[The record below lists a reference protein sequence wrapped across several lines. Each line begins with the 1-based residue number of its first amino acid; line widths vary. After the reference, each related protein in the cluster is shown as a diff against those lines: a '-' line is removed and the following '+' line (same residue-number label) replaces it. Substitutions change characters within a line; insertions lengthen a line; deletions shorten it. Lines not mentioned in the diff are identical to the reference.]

1 MVAAYYGRQSIRLV
15 NQEDFCGAIA
25 FTYFAENCFELS

>member
-1 MVAAYYGRQSIRLV
+1 MMFMGDMSIILV

-25 FTYFAENCFELS
+25 FNYFGENCFELS